1 MNEQDWKYTSIVL
14 VLVVAWQ
21 IIFLFVVLFHGL
33 RYTYLAEMV
42 LLLLLFGGRCII
54 NDRLYDYIYSYK
66 KRLLIVR
73 LLLILCLILVF
84 LSIKDKF
91 LNFLQARVFF
101 VGELLVLMTFHEL
114 IHARYFL
121 TDSNV

>member
-21 IIFLFVVLFHGL
+21 IVFLVVVLFHGL

-42 LLLLLFGGRCII
+42 LLLLLFEGRCII
-54 NDRLYDYIYSYK
+54 NDRLSDYIYSYK

-84 LSIKDKF
+84 LFVKDKF
-91 LNFLQARVFF
+91 FNVLQVRVFF
-101 VGELLVLMTFHEL
+101 IGELLALMTFHEL

-121 TDSNV
+121 TNSNE